1 MKSLIFYTVMV
12 LAGVMVTQPADAQN
26 YRQLRDAILLQQ
38 RETRTEIDQI
48 NALIDQYERQLNE
61 AEQEYEEI
69 FKQYENLQR
78 LLALREQKITS
89 LQKERRQINSEIAVT
104 ERKITRQQQKLE
116 TLIENYKK
124 TMRYIYKNGRTS
136 QLALILSSAS
146 VNQMMVRNYY
156 LKKFESFREQQA
168 ADIKQTK
175 KDLEKSRVQLD
186 AAAERN
192 EEIMTEIR
200 TEKQELQQKTKQQET
215 NVKLLRQ
222 EKNKNEDKVTELNQQ
237 RNQLQ
242 STLSELISQEKEYRQ
257 AQREQ
262 RLAEQQQNSAAETE
276 PIEETNAPE
285 EREIRTSTN
294 FSGSVGFISD
304 EELSKIEDRFATL
317 KGELSWP
324 VRSQTVSEHF
334 GRKRH
339 PVYGTVTPNLG
350 IEIVTPAR
358 QEVEV
363 VHDGYV
369 FAVRPVAG
377 YGDVVFV
384 SHGTY
389 KTAYGNLSSV
399 RVRKNTILQKGD
411 VVGYSGDRNSIRG
424 ESVFF
429 MLRAGSQNLDPE
441 DWLK

>member
-1 MKSLIFYTVMV
+1 MV

-48 NALIDQYERQLNE
+48 NALIDQYERELNE

-78 LLALREQKITS
+78 LLALREQKIIS

-104 ERKITRQQQKLE
+104 ERKITQQQQKLE

-175 KDLEKSRVQLD
+175 KDLEESRVQLD

>member
-441 DWLK
+441 NWLK

>member
-262 RLAEQQQNSAAETE
+262 RLAEQQKNSGAETE

-441 DWLK
+441 NWLK

>member
-48 NALIDQYERQLNE
+48 NALIDQYERELNE

-78 LLALREQKITS
+78 LLALREQKIIS

-104 ERKITRQQQKLE
+104 ERKITQQQQKLE

-175 KDLEKSRVQLD
+175 KDLEESRVQLD

-285 EREIRTSTN
+285 EREIRTGTN

>member
-1 MKSLIFYTVMV
+1 MV

-78 LLALREQKITS
+78 LLALREQKIIS

-441 DWLK
+441 NWLK

>member
-48 NALIDQYERQLNE
+48 NALIDQYERKLNE

-175 KDLEKSRVQLD
+175 KDLEESRVQLD

-285 EREIRTSTN
+285 EREIRTGTN

>member
-48 NALIDQYERQLNE
+48 NALIDQYERELNE

-78 LLALREQKITS
+78 LLALREQKIIS

-104 ERKITRQQQKLE
+104 ERKITQQQQKLE

-186 AAAERN
+186 AAADRN
-192 EEIMTEIR
+192 EEILAEIK
-200 TEKQELQQKTKQQET
+200 TEKKELQQKTKQQET

-285 EREIRTSTN
+285 EREIRTGTN

>member
-175 KDLEKSRVQLD
+175 KDLEESRVQLD

-441 DWLK
+441 NWLK